1 MSQSAETVPTDLDW
15 DLDLVPTA
23 GPIGGRT
30 VAASTPVRLKR
41 AVSYLRVSSAKQ
53 VKTDYDP
60 EGISLPAQ
68 RESCGRKAQQLGLD
82 LVDEYVEP
90 GVSGREMT
98 KRVAFNAM
106 LERIRRD
113 RDVTHVVVYK
123 LSRMNRN
130 RIDDAFVMAELKALG
145 VTLISA
151 TENIDETPEGQMLHG
166 ILATLNEYRS
176 AADGADI
183 KYKLAAKARKGGTI
197 SKAPLGYLNVG
208 ERIDDR
214 EIRTVIIDP
223 ERGPLVMQAFELC
236 ATDEYSMV
244 ELAEEM
250 YERGLKTRRTSRH
263 PAGPLSDQQMG
274 RLLRDPYYIGLV
286 TYADERFLGRHEP
299 LITPQLFARVQAVL
313 KPRTAAHERRRV
325 HLHYLKGTL
334 FCGRCEREGRHNRM
348 IIARAMSKGNEY
360 FYFFCRGRQERT
372 CEAPYIPL
380 REAEDAVQRMY
391 ESQRL
396 EERWVAELRAG
407 IRRTLASEQGNR
419 ASLRLSLDK
428 QLSAL
433 KAKEANLIDL
443 AAEGVLER
451 AQIRDRMN
459 DIQLERHRLEARR
472 GDTGGEL
479 QGVLKFL
486 DGAVLLLDE
495 VHRLYAAVD
504 DPNRRLLNQALF
516 EMVLIEDEGEAEPRF
531 KEPFGAIVGAERAE
545 HSQRQ
550 PQKEESVAPAGA
562 ALEQVQ
568 QVRAL
573 LRVEV
578 SSRDHLV
585 GPVGLEPTTRGL
597 KVRCSTD

>member
-1 MSQSAETVPTDLDW
+1 ML
-15 DLDLVPTA
+15 
-23 GPIGGRT
+23 
-30 VAASTPVRLKR
+30 
-41 AVSYLRVSSAKQ
+41 YLRVSSAKQ

-68 RESCGRKAQQLGLD
+68 RESCRRKAAQLGLD
-82 LVDEYVEP
+82 VVDEYIEP

-98 KRVAFNAM
+98 KRVAFTQM
-106 LERIRRD
+106 LARIREQK
-113 RDVTHVVVYK
+113 DVSHVIVYK

-130 RIDDAFVMAELKALG
+130 RIDDAFVMAELKGRGVAL
-145 VTLISA
+145 VSA

-183 KYKLAAKARKGGTI
+183 KYKLAAKAKKGGTI
-197 SKAPLGYLNVG
+197 SLAPLGYLNVG

-274 RLLRDPYYIGLV
+274 RLLRDPYYLGLV
-286 TYADERFLGRHEP
+286 TYDNERFLGRHEP
-299 LITPQLFARVQAVL
+299 LVTPQLFARVQAVL
-313 KPRTAAHERRRV
+313 QPRTAAHERRRV
-325 HLHYLKGTL
+325 HTHYLRGTL

-360 FYFFCRGRQERT
+360 FYYFCRGRQERT
-372 CEAPYIPL
+372 CDAPYIPL
-380 REAEDAVQRMY
+380 HEAEAAVERLY
-391 ESQRL
+391 ETQEL
-396 EERWVAELRAG
+396 KPHWVAQLRAG
-407 IRRTLASEQGNR
+407 IESTLQSEHSSRT
-419 ASLRLSLDK
+419 SLRHSIEK
-428 QLSAL
+428 QLAAL

-451 AQIRDRMN
+451 SQIRDRMN
-459 DIQLERHRLEARR
+459 ELQLERGRFEQRLEE
-472 GDTGGEL
+472 DGGEL
-479 QGVLKFL
+479 RGVLGFL
-486 DGAVLLLDE
+486 DSAVALLGE
-495 VHRLYAAVD
+495 MCSLYRTVD
-504 DPNRRLLNQALF
+504 ANRRLLNQALF
-516 EMVLIEDEGEAEPRF
+516 EMILIEDETDAELRF
-531 KEPFGAIVGAERAE
+531 KEPFAAIVGAVRNERLQAGT
-545 HSQRQ
+545 
-550 PQKEESVAPAGA
+550 KTESVAPAGD

-573 LRVEV
+573 LSVEV